1 MDMTFFETVG
11 QLLSEAAQTLGE
23 KTRRIAAENRLR
35 STISDEER
43 AALREYLALGRYYYN
58 NLRET
63 GDDAAREHCARLDD
77 ILARQDQA
85 LKTLGE
91 LQQFEGPTEAFFAR
105 DGEREEVDLRDVRE
119 VPAQPEQEEPAP
131 EEPVKTEPAPEE
143 PVKTEPAPAE
153 AAEEP
158 VEKAPEPPKEK
169 PAKKTEKAAKQTAA
183 QAEEDAR
190 KAAREVEQ
198 ALQEA
203 EAPVYSKIRPE
214 KSEADENDDLPFE
227 G

>member
-131 EEPVKTEPAPEE
+131 EEPVKTEPAP
-143 PVKTEPAPAE
+143 AE

-169 PAKKTEKAAKQTAA
+169 PVKKTEKTARQTAA

-214 KSEADENDDLPFE
+214 KPEADENDDLPFE